1 MKTKTFTIILIVAAI
16 LIVHAIALFIFF
28 KAHKSSQA
36 AAETAKVPT
45 AVVPE
50 LPKVEEPAPKKPVNP
65 LFGTPFS
72 YKNTINGDRIA
83 SLPGTK
89 SATSGMLV
97 DLGTRQVL
105 WAKNPQKPCPIASMT
120 KMMTMLVIMEYLDKN
135 KDITMDTPV
144 PVTVAAAKIGGS
156 QVYLDT
162 KETFPLKELLKAVEI
177 KSANDAAY
185 LVAEFFGKGDV
196 YSFVQSMNKKSKEM
210 NLTGTKFFNPHGL
223 PGDTS
228 AQDNVSSPEAMALIA
243 EQLLEYPQ
251 VVEWSST
258 WKCPFG
264 ENRSKPMEITNHNH
278 LVNGCPGVDGMKT
291 GFIQRSGFCTTV
303 TCKRAD
309 RRLVAVV
316 TGFPNR
322 KERDAFVKKLLDWGY
337 RQSADGSSLSAEG
350 GAEAEAAPA
359 APAEKKSAKNEATA
373 KKNGKETKKKT
384 TTKKAAAKSEE

>member
-1 MKTKTFTIILIVAAI
+1 MKTRTFTIILIVAVI
-16 LIVHAIALFIFF
+16 LVVHAVALFIIF
-28 KAHKSSQA
+28 KTRASSSQTLPPP
-36 AAETAKVPT
+36 EIAKTPT
-45 AVVPE
+45 AGVIPE
-50 LPKVEEPAPKKPVNP
+50 PPKAVEEPSLKKKPVNP
-65 LFGTPFS
+65 LFAMPFE
-72 YKNTINGDRIA
+72 YKNAINGDRIT

-89 SATSGMLV
+89 SATSGILV

-120 KMMTMLVIMEYLDKN
+120 KMMTMLVVMELLDKN

-144 PVTVAAAKIGGS
+144 PVTRTAAKIGGS

-185 LVAEFFGKGDV
+185 LVAEFIGKGDV
-196 YSFVQSMNKKSKEM
+196 YAFVQMMNKKAEGMK
-210 NLTGTKFFNPHGL
+210 LTGTKFFNSHGL
-223 PGDTS
+223 PGANAS
-228 AQDNVSSPEAMALIA
+228 QDNVSSPESMALIA

-258 WKCPFG
+258 WSCPFG
-264 ENRSKPMEITNHNH
+264 ENRPKPMEITNHNH
-278 LVNGCPGVDGMKT
+278 LIKDCPGVDGMKT
-291 GFIQRSGFCTTV
+291 GFIDRSGFCVTA

-316 TGFPNR
+316 TGFSNR

-337 RQSADGSSLSAEG
+337 RQSADGSSLTAET
-350 GAEAEAAPA
+350 GAESA
-359 APAEKKSAKNEATA
+359 APAEKKTEKAGAAS
-373 KKNGKETKKKT
+373 KKNTKETKKKS
-384 TTKKAAAKSEE
+384 KKAASEE